1 MPKFERV
8 QSEESIDKYNSR
20 KLILDR
26 NYLNFEY
33 ADDDE
38 EVSVDSELPK
48 KQLPRV
54 WSSAS
59 KMPLREETPIR
70 K

>member
-38 EVSVDSELPK
+38 EVSADSELPK